1 MMKEI
6 EIESERIIQ
15 TSIRKGKG
23 EREREREKES
33 KKKKKFSTCAC
44 VFLFSRALSKVI
56 PRYCS
61 RDGWTGGTIVLF
73 SPLF

>member
-23 EREREREKES
+23 ERERIE
-33 KKKKKFSTCAC
+33 KKKKK
-44 VFLFSRALSKVI
+44 I
-56 PRYCS
+56 
-61 RDGWTGGTIVLF
+61 
-73 SPLF
+73 

>member
-23 EREREREKES
+23 ERERIE

-61 RDGWTGGTIVLF
+61 RDGWTGGTIVLL

>member
-23 EREREREKES
+23 ERERERKNQKN
-33 KKKKKFSTCAC
+33 KK
-44 VFLFSRALSKVI
+44 I
-56 PRYCS
+56 
-61 RDGWTGGTIVLF
+61 
-73 SPLF
+73 

>member
-23 EREREREKES
+23 ERGRKKES
-33 KKKKKFSTCAC
+33 KTKK
-44 VFLFSRALSKVI
+44 I
-56 PRYCS
+56 
-61 RDGWTGGTIVLF
+61 
-73 SPLF
+73 

>member
-23 EREREREKES
+23 EREREGKNQKN
-33 KKKKKFSTCAC
+33 KK
-44 VFLFSRALSKVI
+44 I
-56 PRYCS
+56 
-61 RDGWTGGTIVLF
+61 
-73 SPLF
+73 

>member
-1 MMKEI
+1 MKEI

-15 TSIRKGKG
+15 TSIRKGK
-23 EREREREKES
+23 REREKES
-33 KKKKKFSTCAC
+33 KTKKFSTCAC

-61 RDGWTGGTIVLF
+61 RDGWTGGTIVLL